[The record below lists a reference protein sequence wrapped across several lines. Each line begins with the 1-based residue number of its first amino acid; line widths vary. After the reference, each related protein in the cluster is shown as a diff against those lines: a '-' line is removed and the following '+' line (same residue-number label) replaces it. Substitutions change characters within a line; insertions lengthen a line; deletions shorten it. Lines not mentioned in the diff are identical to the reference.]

1 MRGRLEGSFDL
12 AQNSRRISLQRAVP
26 AITSKLKD
34 LSSII
39 VFVGELIASPR
50 SIGAAIPSSRAL
62 ARRMASYIPCRP
74 KGYVVELGPGTG
86 VITRAILERGVPMH
100 RLILVERSYEMAKR
114 LRKHFPGVRVIFG
127 DAAHLSR
134 MLSKHIDLESERVEC
149 IVSSLPLRSLPKEV
163 VEAIT
168 GEVKMI
174 LKQDS
179 RFIQYTYAIRQGC
192 TGALKSFHRA
202 ASRTVWFNV
211 PPARVDVYHAP
222 RTSER

>member
-1 MRGRLEGSFDL
+1 MRGRLEGSLGVTHPARPF
-12 AQNSRRISLQRAVP
+12 SVSRAVP
-26 AITSKLKD
+26 AITSRLKD
-34 LSSII
+34 LSSIA
-39 VFVGELIASPR
+39 VFVGELIANPR
-50 SIGAAIPSSRAL
+50 SVGAAIPSSRSL

-114 LRKHFPGVRVIFG
+114 LRKNFPGVKVIFG
-127 DAAHLSR
+127 DAAQLTR
-134 MLSKHIDLESERVEC
+134 MLAKHIDLETERVEC

-168 GEVKMI
+168 SEIKTI
-174 LKQDS
+174 LKEDS

-202 ASRTVWFNV
+202 ASRTVWMNV
-211 PPARVDVYHAP
+211 PPARVDVYHSP
-222 RTSER
+222 RTPRR